1 MSNQENEKEMT
12 APQTEQEEAVNE
24 TPDAADEMRTQLEA
38 LKKENEE
45 LSDRLYRTAAEFDN
59 YKKRTAK
66 EKQEL
71 SSFAKGVCIKE
82 MLTASDNFERALNAP
97 CKDEE
102 FKKGMEMIFNQL
114 CEAFSRVGVKE
125 IEALGNPFDPNIH
138 HAIKQV
144 EDESF
149 GENIVCEVLQ
159 KGYELDGH
167 VIRHAMVVVANP

>member
-1 MSNQENEKEMT
+1 MSNQEKEKET
-12 APQTEQEEAVNE
+12 PVPKTEQETSAKEMQ
-24 TPDAADEMRTQLEA
+24 DAADEISAQLEA

-59 YKKRTAK
+59 FKKRTAK

-82 MLTASDNFERALNAP
+82 FLTASDNFERALSAP
-97 CKDEE
+97 CKDED

-114 CEAFSRVGVKE
+114 REAFSRIGVKE
-125 IEALGNPFDPNIH
+125 IEALGNPFDPNVH